1 MEGPLERAAAG
12 VAHPLT
18 MRARAAA
25 AAVFVWSA
33 FAAPAGALDRAV
45 ETQSFTVPYF
55 TTVAG
60 ALVRD
65 MTIAWEGY
73 GRLDFRGEN
82 AVLIFQDLH
91 SGPHIAGRHEGE
103 SGPPTAWDALIG
115 RGGALD
121 TGRLFILSVGAP
133 CGPGDETTGPWS
145 LDPESG
151 APWGDRFPE
160 LVLRDA
166 VVAQK
171 ALSDNLGVT
180 RIRAVAG
187 VGFGGLLALEWRRRY
202 PHTVERALAIGAPPR
217 PAADDAS
224 CQADIARR
232 HGGEEADWIPDDPD
246 EIAAA
251 LAAALAD

>member
-18 MRARAAA
+18 MRAGAA

-91 SGPHIAGRHEGE
+91 SGPHIAGRREGE
-103 SGPPTAWDALIG
+103 SGPPTAWDALID

-121 TGRLFILSVGAP
+121 TGRLFVLSVGAP
-133 CGPGDETTGPWS
+133 CGPGDGTTGPWS

-151 APWGDRFPE
+151 APWGDSFPE

-217 PAADDAS
+217 PVADDAS